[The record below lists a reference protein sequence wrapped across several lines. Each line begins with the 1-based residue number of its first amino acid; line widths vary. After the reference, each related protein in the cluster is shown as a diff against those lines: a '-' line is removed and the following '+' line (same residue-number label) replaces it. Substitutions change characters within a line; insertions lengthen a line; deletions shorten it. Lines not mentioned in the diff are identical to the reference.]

1 MTRLKVGGILGV
13 TPGMEWNPAPAF
25 NDIDGDNDGV
35 FNPAYSFTLDLSHLA
50 SRALGQQ
57 CSMMGV
63 YKLHRIRIGV
73 RPVDDANDNE
83 EASNFGGRFLFH
95 HATDHTIEALKLARA
110 TEKAVESTQLDSDS
124 FLLSIDKDYTGFR
137 YNWSYTP
144 DYHTTAHATSSNV
157 DNMDDFWNLSQIG
170 SAYNA
175 MTEPDESNALFNGR
189 WSGEGQALFNMGWSN
204 TPFAGGSAGEGGA
217 EHVGDDTVSFN
228 VDVLP
233 LIHGQILYSH
243 VNEPGTVDDDY
254 IVVIDCEFTMG
265 RTF

>member
-1 MTRLKVGGILGV
+1 MTRLKVGGILGI
-13 TPGMEWNPAPAF
+13 TPGMAWNPAPAA

-35 FNPAYSFTLDLSHLA
+35 INPAYSFTLDLSHLA

-63 YKLHRIRIGV
+63 YKLHKIRIGV
-73 RPVDDANDNE
+73 RPVDDVNDND

-95 HATDHTIEALKLARA
+95 HATDHTIEALKLARS
-110 TEKAVESTQLDSDS
+110 TEKASEGLQVDSDS
-124 FLLSIDKDYTGFR
+124 LFLSDDKDYSGFR
-137 YNWSYTP
+137 YNWSTGA
-144 DYHTTAHATSSNV
+144 DYRTTEFATSSSV
-157 DNMDDFWNLSQIG
+157 AGLDTEWNLSEIG

-175 MTEPDESNALFNGR
+175 MTAPCESNALFNGR

-204 TPFAGGSAGEGGA
+204 QPFVATAGDGGA
-217 EHVGDDTVSFN
+217 IHVGDDIVAFN

-233 LIHGQILYSH
+233 LVHGQIIYSH
-243 VNEPGTVDDDY
+243 VDEPGSVDDDY